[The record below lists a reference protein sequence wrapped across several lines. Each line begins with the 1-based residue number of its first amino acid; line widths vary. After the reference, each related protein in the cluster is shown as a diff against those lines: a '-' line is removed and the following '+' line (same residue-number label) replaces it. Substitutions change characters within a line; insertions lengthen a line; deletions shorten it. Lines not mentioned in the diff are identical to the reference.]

1 MDYTRRDAAAMLGL
15 GALALPAAGSSPAR
29 AQSFATQ
36 DVRFVCAFT
45 AGSGADVIVRYFA
58 EKMRPKLGRTVIVE
72 NRAGAGGN
80 IATEYVARSKPDGH
94 TVLVHAG
101 NAIAANMHLYKNP
114 PVDAAQA
121 FQLVATI
128 NRQAYMLTVAATQPW
143 KSVADLTAFLKEK
156 GDKASYGTA
165 NPPTAVMG
173 EQYKLITGV
182 KAVQVAYKSGPEALN
197 DVFGGAIDFLMLDPV
212 LSLSQSRANKL
223 RILAVSTKER
233 VAAVPDIPTMDES
246 GVPGMDIRGWWS
258 AQVPSATP
266 RPIVDELGRMF
277 SEVVASPDAK
287 EFLNRIGGDPFVNS
301 PDAAQKLL
309 VADIKDWGEYIKLAK
324 IKPQG

>member
-1 MDYTRRDAAAMLGL
+1 MQYTRREAATIFGGLGL
-15 GALALPAAGSSPAR
+15 STTGISRAS

-36 DVRFVCAFT
+36 DVRFVCAFA
-45 AGSGADVIVRYFA
+45 AGSGADIIVRYFA

-80 IATEYVARSKPDGH
+80 IAVEYVARSKPDGH
-94 TVLVHAG
+94 TVLVHSG

-114 PVDAAQA
+114 PVDVLRAL
-121 FQLVATI
+121 QLVATI
-128 NRQAYMLTVAATQPW
+128 NKQAYMLAVAASKPW
-143 KSVADLTAFLKEK
+143 KNVAELTAHLQQR

-182 KAVQVAYKSGPEALN
+182 KAVQVAYKSGPDALN
-197 DVFGGAIDFLMLDPV
+197 DTLGGTLDYVMLDPV
-212 LSLSQSRANKL
+212 LALAQARENKL

-233 VAAVPDIPTMDES
+233 ISAVPDIPSMHES
-246 GVPGMDIRGWWS
+246 GVTGMDILGWWS
-258 AQVPSATP
+258 AQVPAATQ
-266 RPIVDELGRMF
+266 RPIVDQLGQMF

-287 EFLNRIGGDPFVNS
+287 EFLNRVGGDPYVNS
-301 PDAAQKLL
+301 PDAAQKIL
-309 VADIKDWGEYIKLAK
+309 VDDVKNWGDYVRLAK
-324 IKPQG
+324 IEPQG